1 MKYKS
6 GVKVSFDFKYYNEKI
21 AEFKKNIINNDLKL
35 YKCIYC
41 DSIENLIR
49 DFSQEDIFYCLK
61 CLEKVVMQDE
71 MVYNEIESDFF
82 EGD

>member
-1 MKYKS
+1 M
-6 GVKVSFDFKYYNEKI
+6 SFDFKYYNEKI
-21 AEFKKNIINNDLKL
+21 DDLKKNIINNDLKL

-41 DSIENLIR
+41 DSTENLIR

-71 MVYNEIESDFF
+71 MIYNGVESDFF

>member
-1 MKYKS
+1 MN
-6 GVKVSFDFKYYNEKI
+6 FDFKYYNEKI
-21 AEFKKNIINNDLKL
+21 DELKKNIINNDLKL

-41 DSIENLIR
+41 DSVENLIR